1 MVRCLM
7 GIEVHND
14 TEVHISSY
22 QEIYVLER
30 EWEQYKSFEKW
41 ELYNRIAIQP
51 EDDYMIEIYITKG
64 SKILYSESW
73 CS

>member
-41 ELYNRIAIQP
+41 ELY
-51 EDDYMIEIYITKG
+51 D
-64 SKILYSESW
+64 
-73 CS
+73 